1 MTITLTRRQALSYA
15 LVSTAIA
22 ASPSIAAPKKPV
34 GGRILGICTLD
45 PADGWTEISNLVELD
60 LLTGAIDYH
69 DIGPFKF
76 GHSLLQLP
84 DGGYYATPY
93 GDDQTSAL
101 LLDEKFRIT
110 GEVKAPKGH
119 SYGGHSVLLPGN
131 KHIFGLFNRIAYE
144 GKLDPENTGRTYL
157 LDIESRSVVD
167 SKPSGVLHGHD
178 MLVTKDRRN
187 IVVGDDG
194 TIETRFGDVLYQ
206 NENPFSLIPGKPQLV
221 VYDATT
227 LEQKRKIPLDINGAV
242 AHIAEDDMGFVYGAV
257 EQYVANNT
265 AGQRA
270 LDELLGGDTTMY
282 LNLLDRELLSDTQE
296 LPYPGPLLRV
306 NLTTGNVEEQVEARH
321 QMPFDVKVNSRTG
334 RIFHVFT
341 ESNTLAQFD
350 PSRNRW
356 AYFNTERYGI
366 ETPYGLA
373 DIPGT
378 KLMAIN
384 GFHDGIALF
393 DTSNMLME
401 QKFETKN
408 FGIKHMVFEAT

>member
-1 MTITLTRRQALSYA
+1 MTITLTRRQALNYA
-15 LVSTAIA
+15 MVGTAIA
-22 ASPSIAAPKKPV
+22 AMPSIAAPRKPV
-34 GGRILGICTLD
+34 VGRILGICTLD
-45 PADGWTEISNLVELD
+45 PADGWTEISSLVELD

-69 DIGPFKF
+69 DIGPYKF

-84 DGGYYATPY
+84 GGGYYATPY
-93 GDDQTSAL
+93 GDDQVSAL
-101 LLDEKFRIT
+101 FLDEKFRIT
-110 GEVKAPKGH
+110 NEVKAPKGH

-131 KHIFGLFNRIAYE
+131 KHILGLFNRIAYE
-144 GKLDPENTGRTYL
+144 EKLDPENTGRAYL

-167 SKPSGVLHGHD
+167 SKPSEVLHGHD
-178 MLVTKDRRN
+178 MLVTKDRRY
-187 IVVGDDG
+187 IVVSDDG
-194 TIETRFGDVLYQ
+194 TIETRFGDALYQ

-227 LEQKRKIPLDINGAV
+227 LEQKRKILFDINGAV
-242 AHIAEDDMGFVYGAV
+242 AHITEDDKGFVYGAV

-265 AGQRA
+265 AGHKA
-270 LDELLGGDTTMY
+270 LGKLLGDDTEIY
-282 LNLLDRELLSDTQE
+282 INLLDQELLSETQE
-296 LPYPGPLLRV
+296 LPYPGPLLRT
-306 NLTTGNVEEQVEARH
+306 NLATGNVEEQVEARN
-321 QMPFDVKVNSRTG
+321 QMPFDVQFNSGTG
-334 RIFHVFT
+334 RVFHVFT

-356 AYFNTERYGI
+356 VYFNTELYGI

-378 KLMAIN
+378 NLMAIN

-393 DTSNMLME
+393 DTSNMLMV

-408 FGIKHMVFEAT
+408 FGLKHLMFEAV